1 MTQPRKC
8 HIITGATSGIGEG
21 IARELASA
29 GHGLMLVGRNA
40 AKGEALAAELSPITQ
55 ALFIAADVTDRS
67 APETII
73 AAALAAFGQVDGL
86 VNNAGLLIN
95 GTVEDCTDDDWDRVM
110 QVNVTA
116 AFRMS
121 RAVVPA
127 LRASGGGAILNVAS
141 DWALMGAP
149 GATAYGV
156 SKAAIAQLSRCMALD
171 YAAEGIRVNAI
182 CPGETDTP
190 MLDLAY
196 PGDDRA
202 AKVATL
208 AAGIPMK
215 RVAQVAEVARVAAF
229 LLSDAA
235 SFMTGAL
242 IPVDGGTSAQ

>member
-8 HIITGATSGIGEG
+8 YIVSGATSGIGEG
-21 IARELASA
+21 IARELAKA
-29 GHGLMLVGRNA
+29 GHALVLVGRNV
-40 AKGEALAAELSPITQ
+40 AKGEALADALCKETQ
-55 ALFIAADVTDRS
+55 AIFIAADVTDHG
-67 APETII
+67 APGTII
-73 AAALAAFGQVDGL
+73 AAALAAFGRVDGL
-86 VNNAGLLIN
+86 VNNAGLLVN
-95 GTVEDCTDDDWDRVM
+95 GTVEECSDYDWDRVM

-127 LRASGGGAILNVAS
+127 LRAAGGGAILNVAS

-149 GATAYGV
+149 RATAYGV

-190 MLDLAY
+190 MLDLAFS
-196 PGDDRA
+196 GDDRA
-202 AKVATL
+202 AKVAKL
-208 AAGIPMK
+208 AAGIPMA
-215 RVAQVAEVARVAAF
+215 RVARVEEVARVAAF

-242 IPVDGGTSAQ
+242 VPVDGGTSAQ